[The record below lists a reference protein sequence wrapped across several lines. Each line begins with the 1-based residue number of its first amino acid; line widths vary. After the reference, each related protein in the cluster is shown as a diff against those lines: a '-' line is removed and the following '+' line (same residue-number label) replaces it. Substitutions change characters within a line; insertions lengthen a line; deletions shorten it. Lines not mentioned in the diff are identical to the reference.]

1 MTAAGAPRLAYRAE
15 LDGLRG
21 VAVLLVFLQHAQL
34 AGFRH
39 AGWVGVTMFFTLS
52 GYLITSLLLV
62 EDGHTGR
69 IHLGRFYFRRALR
82 LLPALVVVLLAVG
95 ILAVVV
101 GRDFWAQELATLLYV
116 SNWANVA
123 GLEMWYL
130 GHTWSLAIEEQ
141 FYILWP
147 LALVFVR
154 STRWR
159 VAMCVIGVIVSVAL
173 RAVLFGPDAAA
184 ESRWSHGLDTRGD
197 ALLVGCLLALVRWS
211 APGWVGWIGILGL
224 AGTLAFLQ
232 PTAELAYAG
241 LVIAAASTALIMAAG
256 TGATLGP
263 LVALGGISY
272 GVYLW
277 HFPIIEGTRW
287 LAATVPGPVLVL
299 GWFLATLAAAFASRR
314 LVELPALRFRNR
326 SFARAADEAAPS

>member
-1 MTAAGAPRLAYRAE
+1 VTAAGAPRLAYRPE
-15 LDGLRG
+15 LDALRG
-21 VAVLLVFLQHAQL
+21 IAVLLVFLQHAQL

-39 AGWVGVTMFFTLS
+39 AGWIGVTMFFTLS

-62 EDGHTGR
+62 EADHTGR

-82 LLPALVVVLLAVG
+82 LIPALVPVLVAVG
-95 ILAVVV
+95 VLAIVAN
-101 GRDFWAQELATLLYV
+101 RDFWAQELATILYV

-147 LALVFVR
+147 LAILLVR
-154 STRWR
+154 SGRWR
-159 VAMCVIGVIVSVAL
+159 IALCVIGVVVSVAL
-173 RAVLFGPDAAA
+173 RAALFGPDAAA

-197 ALLVGCLLALVRWS
+197 ALLIGCLLALVRWR
-211 APGWVGWIGILGL
+211 APGWVGWIGILGIT
-224 AGTLAFLQ
+224 ATLGFLQ
-232 PTAELAYAG
+232 PVPGLAYAG
-241 LVIAAASTALIMAAG
+241 LAVAALSTAAIIAAG
-256 TGATLGP
+256 TRVTLEP

-277 HFPIIEGTRW
+277 HFPIIESTRW
-287 LAATVPGPVLVL
+287 LGATVSGPVLVA
-299 GWFLATLAAAFASRR
+299 GWFLATLAAAAASRR
-314 LVELPALRFRNR
+314 LIELPALRFRNR
-326 SFARAADEAAPS
+326 LFAQTPAPD

>member
-1 MTAAGAPRLAYRAE
+1 M
-15 LDGLRG
+15 
-21 VAVLLVFLQHAQL
+21 LLVFLQHAQL

-52 GYLITSLLLV
+52 GYLITSLLLI
-62 EDGHTGR
+62 EDGRTGR
-69 IHLGRFYFRRALR
+69 IHLARFYFRRALR
-82 LLPALVVVLLAVG
+82 LIPALGLVLLAVG
-95 ILAVVV
+95 VLAVVV

-147 LALVFVR
+147 LAILLVR
-154 STRWR
+154 STQWR
-159 VAMCVIGVIVSVAL
+159 IALCVIGVLVSVAL
-173 RAVLFGPDAAA
+173 RAVLFGPDAAV
-184 ESRWSHGLDTRGD
+184 ESRWSHGLDTRAD
-197 ALLVGCLLALVRWS
+197 ALLIGCLLALVRWS
-211 APGWVGWIGILGL
+211 APGWLGWIGILGIT
-224 AGTLAFLQ
+224 ATLAFLQ
-232 PTAELAYAG
+232 STAGLAYAG
-241 LVIAAASTALIMAAG
+241 LAIAAASTALIIAAG
-256 TGATLGP
+256 TRVTLGP
-263 LVALGGISY
+263 LVAFGGISY

-277 HFPIIEGTRW
+277 HFPIIEGTRG
-287 LAATVPGPVLVL
+287 LAATVPGPLLVL

-326 SFARAADEAAPS
+326 SFARARALAEPAPGPASGPSTAAGTG